1 MEFIAKGAFATGK
14 YRNVFQ
20 EYGYKQEEIENR
32 KNEIFQ
38 TIFYG
43 TEEER
48 LYHPVEPDMG
58 YIEDSGNHDVRTEGM
73 SYGMMM
79 CVQMDKKEE
88 FDRLWKWVMT
98 YMYMTTGDNAG
109 YFAWSCQ
116 TDGKKMRMV
125 PHPTERNILRW
136 LYFSPHTDGE
146 TEREFF
152 VIAVRQ
158 SRYCQSVSIKVKMVN
173 REGLCG
179 IRITD

>member
-1 MEFIAKGAFATGK
+1 
-14 YRNVFQ
+14 
-20 EYGYKQEEIENR
+20 
-32 KNEIFQ
+32 
-38 TIFYG
+38 
-43 TEEER
+43 
-48 LYHPVEPDMG
+48 
-58 YIEDSGNHDVRTEGM
+58 
-73 SYGMMM
+73 
-79 CVQMDKKEE
+79 
-88 FDRLWKWVMT
+88 MT

-136 LYFSPHTDGE
+136 LYFSPHTDGGDGE
-146 TEREFF
+146 EFF
-152 VIAVRQ
+152 VIAIRQ